1 MKCLPGQLLVH
12 FVPSR
17 HTLLGCPCFARPVV
31 HLVTGFSPSTMKSAH
46 TSNPDSRN
54 YLVTLPAQLNF
65 PSTQKICLDLSPGY
79 YDIKFTITLKTR
91 DKTQKLLEHHGLKKR
106 HLHCISF
113 LVSTDVAPP
122 KPFISLLSS
131 LGIHC
136 NRTLS
141 MFTVILLL

>member
-1 MKCLPGQLLVH
+1 MHLASYLSASPLQKIGFIKAGAWFNSLLYAEKAQFFIEWMIH
-12 FVPSR
+12 YSFCS
-17 HTLLGCPCFARPVV
+17 L
-31 HLVTGFSPSTMKSAH
+31 
-46 TSNPDSRN
+46 NRN

-79 YDIKFTITLKTR
+79 YDIKFTITLETR
-91 DKTQKLLEHHGLKKR
+91 DKTQKLLEHRGLKKR

-113 LVSTDVAPP
+113 LVSTDVAPL
-122 KPFISLLSS
+122 KFLIFLLSS

-141 MFTVILLL
+141 MFSVILLL